1 MNKMLVLEWR
11 RIKMYEYEYCIDFV
25 KLSEFLEKANENKYE
40 IVSVIERKGF
50 VIIYKRENQ
59 NLN

>member
-1 MNKMLVLEWR
+1 
-11 RIKMYEYEYCIDFV
+11 MYEYEYCIDFV